1 MLYIKRAAPN
11 GGCSFYVSCIFSFY
25 STNLTINTNLKLCK
39 SSGIFAAKRIKIVQY
54 FNKTIAKVIVLTS
67 YQLNI

>member
-1 MLYIKRAAPN
+1 MLYIKRAGPK
-11 GGCSFYVSCIFSFY
+11 GSCSFYISCIFSFY

-39 SSGIFAAKRIKIVQY
+39 SRGIFASKRIKTVQY
-54 FNKTIAKVIVLTS
+54 FNKTITKVIVLTS